1 MKFTFDYKV
10 KPRYYHDMS
19 GISKYWDIQV
29 QKLIEIYDP
38 KMGFSGL
45 DYLWESIREYLKTT
59 MGSKCTGYHIEKCK
73 CMALYNDGVVQYYGE
88 IIFDGSMS
96 KENTSEFDIAEDF
109 KEWMTCQL
117 QVEHLYFDMNPIY
130 NNLTGDV
137 SVFVALDIETIRC
150 KAELNTEI

>member
-10 KPRYYHDMS
+10 KPIYYHDMS

-38 KMGFSGL
+38 KMEFSGL
-45 DYLWESIREYLKTT
+45 NYLWESIREYLEIT
-59 MGSKCTGYHIEKCK
+59 MDSKCDGCHVEKCK
-73 CMALYNDGVVQYYGE
+73 CMALYNDGVIQYYGE
-88 IIFDGSMS
+88 IVFGGHIS
-96 KENTSEFDIAEDF
+96 KEGIGEFDITEDF
-109 KEWMTCQL
+109 KEWMTYQL

-130 NNLTGDV
+130 NNLSGDV
-137 SVFVALDIETIRC
+137 SVFIVPDVDMIHC